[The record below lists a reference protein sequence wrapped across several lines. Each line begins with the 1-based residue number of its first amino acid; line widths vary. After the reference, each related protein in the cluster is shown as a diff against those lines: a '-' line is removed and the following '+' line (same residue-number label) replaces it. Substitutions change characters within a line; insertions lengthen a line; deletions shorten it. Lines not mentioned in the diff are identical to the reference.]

1 MDFLTLSNNFL
12 LKDIDSFTL
21 DDVKSLQKLIKYHS
35 DLYYNKQNPI
45 ISDKQYD
52 DLFKKLEILEQKYKN
67 KLDFFQTREVWA
79 ELKESSFKKVKHN
92 RPMISLDNTYNEEDL
107 KDFDIR
113 VKKNLELKDDNI
125 NIEYTLELKFDWLW
139 IELIY
144 ENWEYKQ
151 AITRW
156 NWIEWEDV
164 TENIRQIE
172 NIPKLISYKDR
183 LEVRWEVIM
192 PISVFENLNKQA
204 RKTWDK
210 VFSNPR
216 NAASWSV
223 RTKDIFLTK
232 QRKLKFFAYDLGN
245 ISSPSVPLLL
255 WEGNNKYHFIIKWLE
270 KLWFEISPYFHICK
284 NIDEII
290 SFINNFWD
298 KRKEFDFEIDW
309 LVIKVDNIDLWDKI
323 WWTQHHPKFAIAY
336 KFPAEILT
344 TKILSVEHHV
354 WRTWTITPVANLE
367 PINIWWAIIRRAT
380 LHNYDEVMQLDVRI
394 WDTVFIKR
402 AWEVI
407 PKIISVVKQDWREDF
422 KAIFPPKFCPSC
434 ETLVKKDENK
444 VRYYCP
450 NSLWCPAQHYEKLA
464 FAVSK
469 HAFNIDGLWEKQ
481 IELFLKEGIIH
492 WLVDIFDLENKKEEL
507 LELEW
512 FKEKSVDNIINAVNK
527 AKNTNIVSFLIALQI
542 PWIGSKTSKIL
553 SWLFK
558 NKQDLLDFHYSI
570 ADLEKINDIW
580 PELAK
585 NIIDFFTNDAN
596 KRLLKDLFEKLN
608 IDFLITSRKSWVLD
622 WKKICITWGFIWK
635 DWKKISRDDIIKII
649 EENWWEF
656 VSSVSKNLDFL
667 IAWEKAWSKLKRA
680 NDLWIMVV
688 NFTEFLNMIKK

>member
-1 MDFLTLSNNFL
+1 MDFLTLSKDFL

-21 DDVKSLQKLIKYHS
+21 DDVKILQKLIKHHS

-52 DLFKKLEILEQKYKN
+52 DLFKKLEKLEQKYKD
-67 KLDFFQTREVWA
+67 KLDFFQTKEVWA

-113 VKKNLELKDDNI
+113 VKKNLDLKDDNI

-144 ENWEYKQ
+144 ESWEYKQ

-156 NWIEWEDV
+156 NWTQWEDV

-172 NIPKLISYKDR
+172 NIPKHINYKGR

-192 PISVFENLNKQA
+192 PISVFDNLNTLA

-210 VFSNPR
+210 IFSNPR

-223 RTKDIFLTK
+223 RTKDISLTK
-232 QRKLKFFAYDLGN
+232 QRKLKFFAYDLWN
-245 ISSPSVPLLL
+245 IKEFSKQEQKNQYS
-255 WEGNNKYHFIIKWLE
+255 EIIKILHNF
-270 KLWFEISPYFHICK
+270 WFEISPYFHICK

-290 SFINNFWD
+290 YFINNFWD

-367 PINIWWAIIRRAT
+367 AINIWWAIIRRAT
-380 LHNYDEVMQLDVRI
+380 LHNYDEVRELDVRI

-422 KAIFPPKFCPSC
+422 KQILPPKFCPSC
-434 ETLVKKDENK
+434 ETLVKKDDNK

-469 HAFNIDGLWEKQ
+469 HAFNIDWLWEKQ

-492 WLVDIFDLENKKEEL
+492 WLVDIFDLDKKRDEL
-507 LELEW
+507 LALEW
-512 FKEKSVDNIINAVNK
+512 FKEKSVDNIIDAVNK
-527 AKNTNIVSFLIALQI
+527 AKNTDIVSFLIALQI

-558 NKQDLLDFHYSI
+558 KQEDLLDFHYSI
-570 ADLEKINDIW
+570 DDLEKINDIW

-608 IDFLITSRKSWVLD
+608 IDFLVNSKKSWVLD
-622 WKKICITWGFIWK
+622 WKKICITWSFIWK
-635 DWKKISRDDIIKII
+635 DWKKIWRDDIIKII

-667 IAWEKAWSKLKRA
+667 VAWDKAWSKLKKA
-680 NDLWIMVV
+680 KDLWIPVLDL
-688 NFTEFLNMIKK
+688 TSFLKSV